1 MNRFPGTLISLFLV
15 GVSLVAHSQEFSPL
29 YKKYKDKYP
38 NAHFIRLLDEIKI
51 DVSLN
56 DDDLEIS
63 QKIREDNLYMSPGA
77 TFGSKKAIHYSS
89 FFEVDDVKAASL
101 IYEGG
106 KYKEVPVTDFVQ
118 KDDMNTSFYDDGKT
132 INFIYPKLQEG
143 AKTSLSYSQK
153 IKNPRF
159 LNALFFGLNAPI
171 AKSKFI
177 LSVDNDITLELKEFN
192 LKGLDIKF
200 SKVQKKGKTIYTW
213 ETEEVAAY
221 DMDSGAPS
229 FRTIVPHIIPVLTS
243 YKTKKETKQL
253 SASVS
258 DLYNWYYSLVKDV
271 NTASSSP
278 ELTALVNKLIKD
290 KKTDLEKVKA
300 IYYWTQENVKYIAFE
315 YALGGFIP
323 REANDVFRKKY
334 GDCKDNSSILSEML
348 KIAKLKGNLT
358 WIGTRSI
365 PYTYSEVP
373 TPVVDNHMILSYIEG
388 ENVYYLDATGRY
400 TPIDMPSSFIQ
411 GKEALIGIDE
421 NEFVVKKVPVVAAEK
436 NRVKDIVYINIDD
449 KKIIGNGKFEISGYP
464 KSDLFHALE
473 KMTKQTDLK
482 EFYTYQLRKGSNR
495 FLIDDFEEH
504 NKFEY
509 EKDFT
514 VDYSFNIENYVQ
526 AYENEV
532 YVNLNLNRGLS
543 RLKED
548 NKRKSA
554 KQYNYQSFN
563 ETTTFLEIPANLML
577 DYVPESF
584 EISNDFFDCKITY
597 TVKENKVIYKLAVY
611 QKFIELTLEEQ
622 QELNKMIK
630 KIEKNYKEVVIL
642 KKK

>member
-1 MNRFPGTLISLFLV
+1 MNNFSGTLITLFLV
-15 GVSLVAHSQEFSPL
+15 GVSFLAQSQEFSPL

-51 DVSLN
+51 DVTLN
-56 DDDLEIS
+56 NDDLEIN
-63 QKIREDNLYMSPGA
+63 QKIREDNLYMSAGA

-89 FFEVDDVKAASL
+89 FFEVDDIKAASL

-118 KDDMNTSFYDDGKT
+118 KDDMNTSFYDDSKT
-132 INFIYPKLQEG
+132 INFIYPRLQEG

-153 IKNPRF
+153 INNPRF

-171 AKSKFI
+171 AKSKFV
-177 LSVDNDITLELKEFN
+177 LSVDNDIELELKEFN
-192 LKGLDIKF
+192 LEGVDIHF
-200 SKVQKKGKTIYTW
+200 SKTQKKGKTIYTW

-229 FRTIVPHIIPVLTS
+229 FRTIVPHIIPILTS
-243 YKTKKETKQL
+243 YKTKKETKKL

-258 DLYNWYYSLVKDV
+258 DLYNWYYSLVEDV
-271 NTASSSP
+271 NTTSSSP
-278 ELTALVNKLIKD
+278 ELIDLVDKLTKD

-365 PYTYSEVP
+365 PYTYNEVP
-373 TPVVDNHMILSYIEG
+373 TPAVDNHMILSYIEG
-388 ENVYYLDATGRY
+388 DTVYYLDATGRY
-400 TPIDMPSSFIQ
+400 TSIDMPSSFIQ
-411 GKEALIGIDE
+411 GKEALIGIDK
-421 NEFVVKKVPVVAAEK
+421 NEFVVKKVPVVEAK
-436 NRVKDIVYINIDD
+436 RNRILDSIYISIDD
-449 KKIIGNGKFEISGYP
+449 KKLIGQGKFETNGYP
-464 KSDLFHALE
+464 KTDLFHALE
-473 KMTKQTDLK
+473 KMTKQKDLK
-482 EFYTYQLRKGSNR
+482 EFYTYQLRKGNNR
-495 FLIDDFEEH
+495 FLIDDFKEE

-509 EKDFT
+509 EKDFAVNYT
-514 VDYSFNIENYVQ
+514 FNIENYVQ

-532 YVNLNLNRGLS
+532 YVNLNLNRDLS

-548 NKRKSA
+548 DKRKSG
-554 KQYNYQSFN
+554 KQFNYKRFN
-563 ETTTFLEIPANLML
+563 VITTVLEIPNTMVL
-577 DYVPESF
+577 DYIPDSF
-584 EISNDFFDCKITY
+584 EISNDFFNCKITY
-597 TVKENKVIYKLAVY
+597 TKKDNKLIYKLTVQ

-622 QELNKMIK
+622 KELNKMIK

-642 KKK
+642 KKT